1 MKIPDIKFFLS
12 QRIIWTNLI
21 LLTTIW
27 VVVTFNF
34 YMINLQVKYL
44 PGDFE
49 NNMLAMYA
57 SDIPAG
63 IFAGFMVRQG
73 FSPRRLIASYM
84 LFSAMAA
91 L

>member
-1 MKIPDIKFFLS
+1 M
-12 QRIIWTNLI
+12 
-21 LLTTIW
+21 
-27 VVVTFNF
+27 TFNF
-34 YMINLQVKYL
+34 YMINLQIKYL

-63 IFAGFMVRQG
+63 VFAGLMLRQG
-73 FSPRRLIASYM
+73 FSPKRLMASYM
-84 LFSAMAA
+84 LFSAIAA